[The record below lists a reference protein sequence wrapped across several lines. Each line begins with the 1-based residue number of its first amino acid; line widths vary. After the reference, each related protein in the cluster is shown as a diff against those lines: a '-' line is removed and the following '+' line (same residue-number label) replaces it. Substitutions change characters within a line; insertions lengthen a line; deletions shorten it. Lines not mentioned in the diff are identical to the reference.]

1 VFRILL
7 VDNDNACRSQIAEAV
22 GNSLAQ
28 SSLVFTS
35 AGIDPKPVDPQTL
48 SFLKEKGMALSRPS
62 SKSIQQVPNLEHY
75 QVIVMLD
82 PEAKKRF
89 PARRN
94 QVITL
99 DWNVKD
105 PSKVQ
110 GSPAE
115 VRAAYEE
122 TFRYIHEQIEDLAEA
137 ILGDNNE

>member
-1 VFRILL
+1 
-7 VDNDNACRSQIAEAV
+7 
-22 GNSLAQ
+22 
-28 SSLVFTS
+28 
-35 AGIDPKPVDPQTL
+35 
-48 SFLKEKGMALSRPS
+48 
-62 SKSIQQVPNLEHY
+62 
-75 QVIVMLD
+75 MLD

-89 PARRN
+89 PARGN

-105 PSKVQ
+105 PSKVR